1 MAPSG
6 SMRPV
11 AVPTL
16 VIPVEGRGSLPFALL
31 HGHSLLHHAL
41 ENLRKLGPVNV
52 TADAKHVS
60 DVRALVRHE
69 RRVSVS
75 LADDFWAVP
84 RDRVLIHD
92 CLCPLAPEAFLRTV
106 ADAGTATVAMR
117 PVTDTLKVV
126 EDDTIGGTIDRDSFC
141 IVTSPILLLDVAER
155 PPTEDPV
162 ALVTWM
168 RERGEVALV
177 RAPQLARRA
186 SDASSVSV
194 MESVDALR
202 RTLREE

>member
-1 MAPSG
+1 MA
-6 SMRPV
+6 M
-11 AVPTL
+11 PTL

-41 ENLRKLGPVNV
+41 ENLRKLGPVHV
-52 TADAKHVS
+52 TVDPDHVA
-60 DVRALVRHE
+60 DVRNLVRRE
-69 RRVSVS
+69 RRVTVS
-75 LADDFWAVP
+75 LVDDFWAVP

-92 CLCPLAPEAFLRTV
+92 CLCPLAPADFLGTV
-106 ADAGTATVAMR
+106 ADAGIATVAVR

-126 EDDTIGGTIDRDSFC
+126 EDDTIGGTIDRDNFC
-141 IVTSPILLLDVAER
+141 IVTSPTLLLDVAER
-155 PPTEDPV
+155 PPTEDPA

-168 RERGEVALV
+168 RERGEVALI

-202 RTLREE
+202 RTLREQ